1 MLFTKNIAYRCDNC
15 PYIGKALL
23 CVKWLL
29 ISFFLH
35 KGQSNQASAF
45 FIKFSLLL
53 KSDQSQYINDSKS
66 CPHVL
71 NNLKAEVVGS
81 PEMIPWNHI
90 TICNHVTKD
99 VIKSFF
105 QNFLLSTT
113 FIKNLVSLNYY
124 SVESLCILGFGFCNS
139 SLISVILH
147 LKSVFEVSNSL
158 RWSFLAVVD
167 RINCLHSLIP
177 PYIYDLLRFSWKC
190 IIVIFKVF
198 FPHETWIRGS
208 LWTVVLMFWN
218 QIFQYLDLTQL
229 VSERCGFRLKIWVQ
243 HVTSGL
249 DLDSSPVTSNLNC
262 PLIFSN
268 SHPAL
273 LVCGG
278 YFATIIL
285 LSKIHQIKDYLF
297 L

>member
-1 MLFTKNIAYRCDNC
+1 
-15 PYIGKALL
+15 
-23 CVKWLL
+23 LL

-113 FIKNLVSLNYY
+113 FIKNLVSL
-124 SVESLCILGFGFCNS
+124 
-139 SLISVILH
+139 
-147 LKSVFEVSNSL
+147 
-158 RWSFLAVVD
+158 
-167 RINCLHSLIP
+167 
-177 PYIYDLLRFSWKC
+177 
-190 IIVIFKVF
+190 
-198 FPHETWIRGS
+198 
-208 LWTVVLMFWN
+208 
-218 QIFQYLDLTQL
+218 
-229 VSERCGFRLKIWVQ
+229 
-243 HVTSGL
+243 
-249 DLDSSPVTSNLNC
+249 
-262 PLIFSN
+262 
-268 SHPAL
+268 
-273 LVCGG
+273 
-278 YFATIIL
+278 
-285 LSKIHQIKDYLF
+285 
-297 L
+297 